1 MGDQSYVQSNSNQET
16 EPSEFLKVQDKDI
29 WVDISVE
36 TSKTRDMRYAIHPDK
51 MDEFTAWL
59 VAIKESFMNEVF

>member
-1 MGDQSYVQSNSNQET
+1 M
-16 EPSEFLKVQDKDI
+16 KVQDKDI

-36 TSKTRDMRYAIHPDK
+36 TSKTKDMRYAIHPDK